1 MEFFDNETN
10 QTQTNI
16 TQNSTAPVIYAL
28 GPPLASICSVC
39 ILIGTLFSVLCLY
52 RYVRR
57 DHLRSHYTYLVSWSI
72 FIAGVHFSVSL
83 SLSVFSFT
91 AC

>member
-10 QTQTNI
+10 QTLTNV

-52 RYVRR
+52 RYFRR
-57 DHLRSHYTYLVSWSI
+57 DHLRSHYTYLVSWSN
-72 FIAGVHFSVSL
+72 FNAGVNSSL
-83 SLSVFSFT
+83 SLSV
-91 AC
+91 